1 MKRSSKELKRIA
13 RDILNNRYRV
23 PMGAFVAV
31 AIITTVIEMPF
42 SLPFDRFPTAPQ
54 IAITLSAEFLI
65 LLVRQVLDAGI
76 AIVHLNMTRGRQFGI
91 GDILIP
97 FRSRTEQFFL
107 AALLLSLLFFVCCSP
122 FAGCAVYSYFSGKA
136 AKMLPILLLT
146 GILSA
151 LLAVLLFLH
160 YGFTMFF
167 LADNPQKGAVDALRS
182 SRLMMKKN
190 KLRFFYVLLSFLG
203 WGFLVLCSF
212 GIAALWVKPYR
223 NQTVASFY
231 LDCTGELDRIPVRDY
246 CSV

>member
-23 PMGAFVAV
+23 PMGAFMAV

-42 SLPFDRFPTAPQ
+42 SLPIDSFPTVPQ
-54 IAITLSAEFLI
+54 IVITLCAEFLI

-76 AIVHLNMTRGRQFGI
+76 VIVHLNMTRGRQFGI
-91 GDILIP
+91 GNILLP

-107 AALLLSLLFFVCCSP
+107 AALLLSLLFLVCCSP
-122 FAGCAVYSYFSGKA
+122 FAACAVYCYISAES
-136 AKMLPILLLT
+136 AKLLPALLLT
-146 GILSA
+146 GFLSA
-151 LLAVLLFLH
+151 VLAALLFLH

-167 LADNPQKGAVDALRS
+167 LVDDPQKRAVDALRS

-190 KLRFFYVLLSFLG
+190 KLRFLYILLSFLG
-203 WGFLVLCSF
+203 WGFLVLISF

-223 NQTVASFY
+223 NQTIASFY
-231 LDCTGELDRIPVRDY
+231 LDCTGELDSIPVRDY
-246 CSV
+246 RSV